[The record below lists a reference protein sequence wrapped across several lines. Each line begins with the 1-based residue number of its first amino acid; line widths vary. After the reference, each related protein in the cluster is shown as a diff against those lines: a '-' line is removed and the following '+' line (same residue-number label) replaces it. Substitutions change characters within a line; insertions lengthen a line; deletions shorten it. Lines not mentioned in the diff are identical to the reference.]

1 MKAIYEKDGLYSSLR
16 PVVDW
21 CCRHSYR
28 RFEMH
33 GEENLP
39 EDGAL
44 ILAPNHTNT
53 LMDALVMLRAHKG
66 PTVFGARAD
75 IFKKPAIARIMHFCV
90 FFRWCAKGT
99 DFAMCSRT
107 MRTRKP

>member
-53 LMDALVMLRAHKG
+53 LMDALVMLRAYKG

-75 IFKKPAIARIMHFCV
+75 IFKNRQDNA
-90 FFRWCAKGT
+90 FFAYSSDGAPKGRTSQCAQE
-99 DFAMCSRT
+99 
-107 MRTRKP
+107 P